1 MYTKYQKT
9 MELNDRDIEWLKDT
23 PALAAVGKKI
33 PFTVPS
39 GYFENLSDHV
49 NSRVLM
55 ESMRFENEEEFI
67 VPDGYFEQLSS
78 TIENRISLE
87 NIQTIVP
94 SSGFE
99 VPDGYFS
106 NLTERINSR
115 LEKPSKVNTPVRTL
129 LSSWVSYAAA
139 ACITMMIGTGLYFN
153 SVNYQF
159 GKQLSEI
166 PDQEIM
172 NYLQAHSTAG
182 DTPFIIEN
190 LDLNEFEQISS
201 DVSAEELEQYINSTT
216 L

>member
-1 MYTKYQKT
+1 M
-9 MELNDRDIEWLKDT
+9 DWLKDA
-23 PALAAVGKKI
+23 PALAAVGKII

-49 NSRVLM
+49 KSRALM
-55 ESMRFENEEEFI
+55 ESVRFGNEDEFI

-78 TIENRISLE
+78 RIENRISLE
-87 NIQTIVP
+87 NILTMVS

-106 NLTERINSR
+106 SLTERINSR

-139 ACITMMIGTGLYFN
+139 ACITVMIGTGLYLN
-153 SVNYQF
+153 SADYQF
-159 GKQLSEI
+159 GRQLSEI
-166 PDQEIM
+166 PDQDIM
-172 NYLQAHSTAG
+172 NYLQVHSTAG

-190 LDLNEFEQISS
+190 LDLDEFEQISS
-201 DVSAEELEQYINSTT
+201 DVSSEELEQYINSTT